1 MLVALVV
8 PILRA
13 TAVAVSRVGVRM
25 LVSARPVPLI
35 QKLAVVCCMA
45 FWFCMKFVAVGA
57 ITDASHV
64 ERTPTFVHK
73 SVVLEDAC
81 GVMLSVPWIVV
92 VVAARPMVTPLALV
106 VPIETVPAVVVAV
119 PVSIAMLPLAP
130 ADALPVEIVVSP
142 EVAPA
147 VLVTVVPPAPWRV
160 RAPAFVP
167 QVAAA
172 ALVSVSAPVLV
183 VKLLAALDVM
193 LTAPAVAEPMVVVL
207 VPVVLMLVVPAT
219 VFVLPVMLVVPV
231 VLPMVVLPVPV
242 LIVVAAEPEPFMVVV
257 PSTVVVP
264 VRPIVPPDWIDILPA
279 APLPILTAPVL
290 VPVFIF
296 VLKLL
301 EAFKSMLA
309 PLTVSPVFIVTLPE
323 KVLSPANV

>member
-1 MLVALVV
+1 MRLMLEALVV
-8 PILRA
+8 PMFRA
-13 TAVAVSRVGVRM
+13 TAVAVSRSGVRRE
-25 LVSARPVPLI
+25 VSALPVPDI
-35 QKLAVVCCMA
+35 QKFAVVCCMA

-64 ERTPTFVHK
+64 ERTPPFVHK

-183 VKLLAALDVM
+183 VKLLAAFAAM
-193 LTAPAVAEPMVVVL
+193 ETAPPVAEPMLVAA
-207 VPVVLMLVVPAT
+207 VPVVLMSVVPSTEVVPA
-219 VFVLPVMLVVPV
+219 MALVAEA
-231 VLPMVVLPVPV
+231 LPMVVV
-242 LIVVAAEPEPFMVVV
+242 AEPEVLMF
-257 PSTVVVP
+257 VVP
-264 VRPIVPPDWIDILPA
+264 VRLVVPLVTVRFLPLATVVSWLRLMLVALVVPMLRVVAVAVSRVGVRILVSARPV
-279 APLPILTAPVL
+279 PLIQ
-290 VPVFIF
+290 
-296 VLKLL
+296 KL
-301 EAFKSMLA
+301 A
-309 PLTVSPVFIVTLPE
+309 V
-323 KVLSPANV
+323 